1 MTTYAQITNGQITAE
16 APAPTAPGSRLP
28 PEEFDHFDVPLE
40 DLELIPADYDKDEVP
55 TDG

>member
-1 MTTYAQITNGQITAE
+1 MTSYAQITNGQIVRE

>member
-1 MTTYAQITNGQITAE
+1 MTTYAQITNGTVGVI
-16 APAPTAPGSRLP
+16 APAPTQPGYGP
-28 PEEFDHFDVPLE
+28 DGHWHDHFDVPLE